1 MRHLPASLVCAAA
14 ALLGAG
20 CSGSAPLRKGLPEQ
34 GIAAIILGA
43 RFTTPAG
50 ETQSG
55 GFYVNL
61 EGEGGRVAEMYRVP
75 IVPHQTML
83 YQVEPDIY
91 RLSVT
96 RNFLGF
102 PQPTLKV
109 YIAGRAY
116 RMPFPREILRKAPLN
131 IKGKK
136 IFPIGVFQ
144 VQLQQAL
151 PGQTPK
157 VKISID
163 DSIPTRRQIVQDII
177 HQMMDPT
184 IPLDDRERSIAW
196 SRALQNALLDILAEA
211 ETERAPLFKT
221 P

>member
-1 MRHLPASLVCAAA
+1 MRHFHAFSICGAAW
-14 ALLGAG
+14 LLGCG
-20 CSGSAPLRKGLPEQ
+20 CSGSMPLRSGTPDE

-43 RFTTPAG
+43 RFSTPAG

-55 GFYVNL
+55 IFYVNL
-61 EGEGGRVAEMYRVP
+61 EGEAGRAEAYRVP
-75 IVPHQTML
+75 IVPHQTRL

-102 PQPTLKV
+102 PQPILKV
-109 YIAGRAY
+109 RIAGRTY
-116 RMPFPREILRKAPLN
+116 HIRFPSEILRKAPLN

-136 IFPIGVFQ
+136 VFPIGVFE

-151 PGQTPK
+151 PGQPPK
-157 VKISID
+157 IKIDID
-163 DSIPTRRQIVQDII
+163 DSIPTRRQIVQDVI
-177 HQMMDPT
+177 HDMMDPNV
-184 IPLDDRERSIAW
+184 PAEDRDRAVAW
-196 SRALQNALLDILAEA
+196 SRALQNVLLEILAEA
-211 ETERAPLFKT
+211 ETERPPLFKA